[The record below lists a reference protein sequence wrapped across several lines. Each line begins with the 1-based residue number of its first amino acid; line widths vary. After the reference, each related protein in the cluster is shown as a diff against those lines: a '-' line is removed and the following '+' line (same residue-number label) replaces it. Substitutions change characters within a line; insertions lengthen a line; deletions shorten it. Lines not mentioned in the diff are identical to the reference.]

1 MSTPHTWPLAP
12 SPPTAPPPPPP
23 SQVIPP
29 GDKYLEEG
37 VPRIYE
43 MLIKPIRDL
52 DQRYGRE
59 LLRRFL
65 MRPDELWS
73 QWMAKMRSLPTLR
86 SPVDCREDLLPFLQS
101 GVGFGRDLDAITSR
115 LDTPT
120 RRKLVKLAVPLWK
133 RRSTPLGITEWIR
146 FLTGREV
153 SMRSWFDMRWIL
165 GEGQLGENQEGND
178 SWVTGGDGDTTY
190 GEFWS
195 NLRIMDIGGLDCQLV
210 LDLLSLSRPIGERI
224 ELVVLDFLDT
234 FASGVRTN
242 WSHVSGPLGEVDPT
256 TLDFVLHPGTVED
269 AIIPVVLNAQI
280 VDCITQHKMTLGA
293 PAPTDNV
300 HIVRFMFADQN
311 NHYVVTFSSD
321 GGAELSRVAGGV
333 VTSLAT
339 KTPLAGRQMGLP
351 IVPGCGYTIRTQVVR
366 TAGVNHVKVYV
377 DETEWFAADDTAAAP
392 AHGGLRLEGHNSN
405 TADNRIDEVEVF
417 RLPGRNATLTPSGI
431 TMSST
436 FSTP

>member
-12 SPPTAPPPPPP
+12 SPPTTPPPPPP
-23 SQVIPP
+23 PQVIPP
-29 GDKYLEEG
+29 GDHYLEEG
-37 VPRIYE
+37 VPRIYQ

-59 LLRRFL
+59 LLKRFL

-86 SPVDCREDLLPFLQS
+86 SPVQCREDLLPFLQS
-101 GVGFGRDLDAITSR
+101 QVGFGRDLDAITSR

-165 GEGQLGENQEGND
+165 DEGQFGENQDGND
-178 SWVTGGDGDTTY
+178 SWVTGGDDGTTY

-234 FASGVRTN
+234 FAAGARTN
-242 WSHVSGPLGEVDPT
+242 WTNVAGPLAEVDPA
-256 TLDFVLHPGTVED
+256 TLDFVIHPGTVED
-269 AIIPVVLNAQI
+269 AIVSITPNTQI
-280 VDCITQHKMTLGA
+280 VDCITQHKFTLGA
-293 PAPTDNV
+293 SSAHT
-300 HIVRFMFADQN
+300 IRFMFSDAANNYELIVSAADTISLYRN
-311 NHYVVTFSSD
+311 AAGVRTLLID
-321 GGAELSRVAGGV
+321 GHGAPIG
-333 VTSLAT
+333 
-339 KTPLAGRQMGLP
+339 QP
-351 IVPGCGYTIRTQVVR
+351 IVAGCGYTVRTQVVR
-366 TAGVNHVKVYV
+366 SSGVNHVKIYV
-377 DETEWFAADDTAAAP
+377 DETEWFAVDDATAAP
-392 AHGGLRLEGHNSN
+392 AYGGLRLEAAGGNA
-405 TADNRIDEVEVF
+405 ADNRVDEVEVY
-417 RLPGRNATLTPSGI
+417 RLPGRNAILTPSGI
-431 TMSST
+431 TASST
-436 FSTP
+436 FFTP